1 MLANELQSRT
11 NDSIIEG
18 SEILS
23 DLYLPS
29 ALPLPASGSMLGD
42 AFGKSY
48 IISFFSTVEEL
59 QFIQYFVPAHYDRKT
74 LARDA
79 DRI

>member
-1 MLANELQSRT
+1 MQSYVGERNAVRN

-29 ALPLPASGSMLGD
+29 ALPLLAFGSRFGD
-42 AFGKSY
+42 VFGKSY
-48 IISFFSTVEEL
+48 IISFFSTIERL
-59 QFIQYFVPAHYDRKT
+59 
-74 LARDA
+74 
-79 DRI
+79 

>member
-1 MLANELQSRT
+1 MQSYVGVQNTVRN

-23 DLYLPS
+23 DLYLPF
-29 ALPLPASGSMLGD
+29 ALPLPASGSRFGD

-48 IISFFSTVEEL
+48 IMSFFSTVKIL
-59 QFIQYFVPAHYDRKT
+59 
-74 LARDA
+74 
-79 DRI
+79 